1 MASPDVAYAS
11 CGAVLCSALMD
22 VLEGGVGCHRRVR
35 QRGYGQGEGLVF
47 EVLCLLL
54 ASSEGAKEA
63 AVAGVFVNIHF
74 ISHELVIR
82 CCFVNMHFI
91 SNEYGN

>member
-1 MASPDVAYAS
+1 MAS

-22 VLEGGVGCHRRVR
+22 VLEGGAGLWRGAG
-35 QRGYGQGEGLVF
+35 QRGCGQEEGEGLVF

-63 AVAGVFVNIHF
+63 AVAGSAH
-74 ISHELVIR
+74 
-82 CCFVNMHFI
+82 
-91 SNEYGN
+91 